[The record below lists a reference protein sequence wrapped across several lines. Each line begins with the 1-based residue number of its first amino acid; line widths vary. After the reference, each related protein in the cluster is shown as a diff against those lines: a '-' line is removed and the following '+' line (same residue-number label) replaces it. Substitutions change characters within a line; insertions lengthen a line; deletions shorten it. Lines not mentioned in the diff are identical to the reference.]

1 MNIDKRVEYYEKCY
15 LFELERR
22 EKLNARLNVPMGVI
36 VANFGLIGYLL
47 RTPSDDFLA
56 IYTTVLVLS
65 ILALFVGCYHFKNCW
80 SGMTDKFMPTLEDI
94 ETYHSDLVNHYD
106 GCENNE
112 ELVKASFYE
121 FLLTSYAEY
130 GTFNAKNNDFRSTQ
144 LYKSVRAISVSLAL
158 SFGATL
164 IQQLPAWL

>member
-47 RTPSDDFLA
+47 KTLPVEFLG
-56 IYTTVLVLS
+56 IYTITLVLS
-65 ILALFVGCYHFKNCW
+65 VFALLFGCYHFKNCW
-80 SGMTDKFMPTLEDI
+80 SGITDKFMPTLEEI
-94 ETYHSDLVNHYD
+94 ETYHSVLVEHYD
-106 GCENNE
+106 GCDNSD
-112 ELVKASFYE
+112 ELVKVAFYD

-164 IQQLPAWL
+164 IQQLPVWL

>member
-15 LFELERR
+15 LFELDRR

-47 RTPSDDFLA
+47 KTPSIEFLK
-56 IYTTVLVLS
+56 IYTIALVLS
-65 ILALFVGCYHFKNCW
+65 VFALLVGCYHFKNCW
-80 SGMTDKFMPTLEDI
+80 SGMTDKFMPTLEEI
-94 ETYHSDLVNHYD
+94 ETYHSVLVDHYD
-106 GCENNE
+106 GCNNSE
-112 ELVKASFYE
+112 ELVKVAFYD

-158 SFGATL
+158 SFGVTL
-164 IQQLPAWL
+164 IQQLPVWL

>member
-47 RTPSDDFLA
+47 RTPSDEFLA

-65 ILALFVGCYHFKNCW
+65 ILALFVGCYHFKTV
-80 SGMTDKFMPTLEDI
+80 G
-94 ETYHSDLVNHYD
+94 
-106 GCENNE
+106 
-112 ELVKASFYE
+112 
-121 FLLTSYAEY
+121 
-130 GTFNAKNNDFRSTQ
+130 
-144 LYKSVRAISVSLAL
+144 LA
-158 SFGATL
+158 
-164 IQQLPAWL
+164 

>member
-1 MNIDKRVEYYEKCY
+1 MHTILRIPEKCY
-15 LFELERR
+15 LFELDRR

-47 RTPSDDFLA
+47 KTPSIEFLK
-56 IYTTVLVLS
+56 IYTIALVLS
-65 ILALFVGCYHFKNCW
+65 VFALLVGCYHFKNCW
-80 SGMTDKFMPTLEDI
+80 SGMTDKFMPTLEEI
-94 ETYHSDLVNHYD
+94 ETYHSVLVDHYD
-106 GCENNE
+106 GCNNSE
-112 ELVKASFYE
+112 ELVKVAFYD

-158 SFGATL
+158 SFGVTL
-164 IQQLPAWL
+164 IQQLPVWL

>member
-15 LFELERR
+15 LFELDRR

-47 RTPSDDFLA
+47 KTPSIEFLK
-56 IYTTVLVLS
+56 IYTIALVLS
-65 ILALFVGCYHFKNCW
+65 VFALFVGCYHFKNCW
-80 SGMTDKFMPTLEDI
+80 SGMTDKFMPTLEEI
-94 ETYHSDLVNHYD
+94 ETYHSVLVDHYD
-106 GCENNE
+106 GCNNSE
-112 ELVKASFYE
+112 ELVKVAFYD
-121 FLLTSYAEY
+121 FLLISYAEY

-158 SFGATL
+158 SFGVTL
-164 IQQLPAWL
+164 IQQLPVWL